1 MVKCISDPMF
11 TWITQIGYSLLWLLV
26 INSNSNSISSS
37 YGYLVHPWPPKLEE
51 IMQNEIELS
60 SYVGHEKS
68 QNELSSLL
76 FFLVSAQ
83 LFKTKFNRKLFMN
96 KN

>member
-1 MVKCISDPMF
+1 
-11 TWITQIGYSLLWLLV
+11 
-26 INSNSNSISSS
+26 
-37 YGYLVHPWPPKLEE
+37 
-51 IMQNEIELS
+51 MQNEIELS

-83 LFKTKFNRKLFMN
+83 LFKTKFNRKLFMD

>member
-1 MVKCISDPMF
+1 MYFWSNVYLDYTNWLFIIMV
-11 TWITQIGYSLLWLLV
+11 TN
-26 INSNSNSISSS
+26 NSNSNRISSS

-76 FFLVSAQ
+76 FFFS
-83 LFKTKFNRKLFMN
+83 KCTII
-96 KN
+96 